1 MKHLFIVNP
10 VAGKQKPEDKLRLIN
25 EAIDRLPA
33 EQRER
38 DRRHVLP
45 LERVGEHLRAKLE
58 RRLRALALLAL
69 GCSSHAPSL
78 SGPRRCR
85 PRPRHPAAPGAPVR

>member
-38 DRRHVLP
+38 DSFD
-45 LERVGEHLRAKLE
+45 LEKTAIRDSIR
-58 RRLRALALLAL
+58 
-69 GCSSHAPSL
+69 
-78 SGPRRCR
+78 
-85 PRPRHPAAPGAPVR
+85 